1 MNGLEGKPGENS
13 IWATTCLGDVYSFD
27 PVNFKVHFFMI
38 SILIVLNFM
47 HYLCK
52 HLGIR

>member
-27 PVNFKVHFFMI
+27 PINFKVHSFYFYYNC
-38 SILIVLNFM
+38 SEFACTTVVRN
-47 HYLCK
+47 
-52 HLGIR
+52 